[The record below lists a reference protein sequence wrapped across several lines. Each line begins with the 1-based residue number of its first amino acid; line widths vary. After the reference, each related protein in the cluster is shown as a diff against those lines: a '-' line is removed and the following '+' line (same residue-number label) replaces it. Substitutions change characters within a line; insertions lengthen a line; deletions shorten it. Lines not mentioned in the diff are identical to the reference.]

1 MIRANSQHFFAPLL
15 ALALAALLAPAAFAQ
30 QSERFGPYEL
40 HHSVVNT
47 TFLSPEVAAEYN
59 IVRGKKRGIVNLAI
73 REHLADGTAVNRA
86 ALLKG
91 RSWDLIQGQ
100 ALEFQE
106 IREGQAVYY
115 IAPFKFINREWR
127 HFEVHFRPEGAEQTY
142 TFKFK
147 HQLYVH

>member
-1 MIRANSQHFFAPLL
+1 MGAPLTWML
-15 ALALAALLAPAAFAQ
+15 ALCLTMGLALFTQTGQAQ

-47 TFLSPEVAAEYN
+47 TFLSPEVAAQYN
-59 IVRGKKRGIVNLAI
+59 IVRGEKRGIVNLAI
-73 REHLADGTAVNRA
+73 REHRPNGSVVNRP

-100 ALEFQE
+100 DLEFQE